1 MNDKELRRVLNDYKR
16 IAIVGL
22 SVKEA
27 RASNRVAR
35 FMLDKGY
42 EVIPV
47 NPGYQEVLGLKCYPA
62 LSDIPG
68 SIDIV
73 DLFQRSENVP
83 PFVDQAIAI
92 HARMVWMQLGVINE
106 DAAAKARNAGLEVV
120 MDRCPK
126 IEYERLIANQ

>member
-1 MNDKELRRVLNDYKR
+1 MNDKELRRVLSDYKR

-22 SVKEA
+22 SAKES
-27 RASNRVAR
+27 RASHRVAR
-35 FMLDKGY
+35 FMLEKGY

-47 NPGYQEVLGLKCYPA
+47 NPGYEEVLGLRCYPA
-62 LSDIPG
+62 LEDVPG
-68 SIDIV
+68 PIDIV

-92 HARMVWMQLGVINE
+92 GARLVWMQLDVIHE
-106 DAAAKARNAGLEVV
+106 ESAQRARDAGLEVV

-126 IEYERLIANQ
+126 IEYERLM